1 MTTVQSMINNAI
13 KTTVLLIVSLTIAS
27 MIHESN
33 VISFL
38 SILPTILG
46 ILLGGVL
53 TCLAIIFGLLSSQE
67 LSIIHSKSEDA
78 YYKFLHDVKLDTV
91 IIFYGLS
98 FSIIIFLIYDLDFP
112 FMSYPVFI
120 AEYITKIQL
129 LLGFAL
135 FGLLM
140 SLSAIYDIIFS
151 LFYLNQIRY
160 GISKNKNNK
169 SKYDNHE

>member
-1 MTTVQSMINNAI
+1 MTATVQNMMSNTI
-13 KTTVLLIVSLTIAS
+13 KVAVLLIVSIAIAS
-27 MIHESN
+27 IVHESN
-33 VISFL
+33 AISFL

-53 TCLAIIFGLLSSQE
+53 TCLAIIFGLLSSHE

-78 YYKFLHDVKLDTV
+78 YYKFLHDVKLDTI
-91 IIFYGLS
+91 IIFYSVS
-98 FSIIIFLIYDLDFP
+98 FSVIIFLIYDLDFP
-112 FMSYPVFI
+112 FMSYPAFI

-129 LLGFAL
+129 IMGFAL

-151 LFYLNQIRY
+151 LFYLNQVRY
-160 GISKNKNNK
+160 EISKNKNNK
-169 SKYDNHE
+169 SLKEA

>member
-1 MTTVQSMINNAI
+1 MTSVQNMMSNTI
-13 KTTVLLIVSLTIAS
+13 KVAVLLIVSIAIAS
-27 MIHESN
+27 IVHESN
-33 VISFL
+33 AISFL

-91 IIFYGLS
+91 IIFYSVS

-112 FMSYPVFI
+112 FMSYPVFV

-129 LLGFAL
+129 IMGFAL

-151 LFYLNQIRY
+151 LFYLNQVRY
-160 GISKNKNNK
+160 EISKNKNNK
-169 SKYDNHE
+169 SLKEA

>member
-1 MTTVQSMINNAI
+1 MMSNTI
-13 KTTVLLIVSLTIAS
+13 KVAVLLIVSIAIAS
-27 MIHESN
+27 IVHESN
-33 VISFL
+33 AISFL

-67 LSIIHSKSEDA
+67 LSIIHSKSEKSEDA

-91 IIFYGLS
+91 IIFYSVS

-112 FMSYPVFI
+112 FMSYPVFV

-129 LLGFAL
+129 IMGFAL

-151 LFYLNQIRY
+151 LFYLNQVRY
-160 GISKNKNNK
+160 EISKNKNNK
-169 SKYDNHE
+169 SLKEA